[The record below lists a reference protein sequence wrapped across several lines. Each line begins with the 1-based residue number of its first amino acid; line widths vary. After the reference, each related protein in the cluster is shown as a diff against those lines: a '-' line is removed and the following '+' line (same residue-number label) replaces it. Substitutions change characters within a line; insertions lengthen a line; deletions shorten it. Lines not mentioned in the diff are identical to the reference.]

1 MKRFL
6 LMLLT
11 LALALAACEQ
21 EAITEES
28 TESHEQAESSK
39 EIIEIESSSASEN
52 AESSALTESEESK
65 TSSVEQ
71 TKGYELM
78 LELTLEEKVGQLFLA
93 AFPDV
98 GAKEYINEY
107 KLGGFIMFAR
117 EFRNNTPEGIRET
130 VDSLQ
135 SAADIP
141 LLFAVDEEGG
151 DVCRISAFTQYREKR
166 FYSPRYLYSHGGIDA
181 IRESEKEKCALLG
194 SLGINVNMA
203 PVCDI
208 TTEKGAFMYN
218 RSLGQDA
225 ETTSEFVRSVIDTT
239 DSYNIGNVLKHFPGY
254 GNNDDTHTGIAID
267 QRSLE
272 ELESVDIIPFKA
284 GVEAGCGAILVSH
297 TVIECMDNDL
307 PASLSPE
314 VNRYIRENL
323 GFDGVLVT
331 DDLSMQAITDRYGD
345 GEAAILAVIAGND
358 LICCSKYKTAYTAV
372 LNAVRDGRISEEQIN
387 KACARVLDW
396 KYKIGIIE

>member
-1 MKRFL
+1 MKKFL
-6 LMLLT
+6 SAFILVFILLSACT
-11 LALALAACEQ
+11 AAEPQ
-21 EAITEES
+21 ES
-28 TESHEQAESSK
+28 TESISEDFTEIEESDESVISAAESRE
-39 EIIEIESSSASEN
+39 EISE
-52 AESSALTESEESK
+52 TSEDLVK
-65 TSSVEQ
+65 PQ
-71 TKGYELM
+71 TQGFKLM
-78 LELTLEEKVGQLFLA
+78 LTMTLEEKVGQLFLA

-98 GAKEYINEY
+98 GAEEYIEKY

-117 EFRNNTPEGIRET
+117 EFRNGTPESVRAT

-135 SAADIP
+135 SKADIP

-151 DVCRISAFTQYREKR
+151 DVCRISAFPQYRERR

-181 IRESEKEKCALLG
+181 IRESEEEKCALLS

-225 ETTSEFVRSVIDTT
+225 ETTADFVRAVIGVT
-239 DSYNIGNVLKHFPGY
+239 DEHNIGNVLKHFPGY
-254 GNNDDTHTGIAID
+254 GNNADTHTGIAVD
-267 QRSLE
+267 GRSLS

-284 GVEAGCGAILVSH
+284 GIEAGCGAILVSH
-297 TVIECMDNDL
+297 TVIECIDSEL
-307 PASLSPE
+307 PASLSPK
-314 VNRYIRENL
+314 VNGYIRNVL

-331 DDLSMQAITDRYGD
+331 DDLSMGAITKKYGD
-345 GEAAILAVIAGND
+345 GEAAVLAVLAGND

-372 LNAVRDGRISEEQIN
+372 LEAVRDGRISEQRIDE
-387 KACARVLDW
+387 ACARVLDW

>member
-1 MKRFL
+1 M
-6 LMLLT
+6 LT
-11 LALALAACEQ
+11 LVLVLAACSRD
-21 EAITEES
+21 AITEES
-28 TESHEQAESSK
+28 AESREQAESSQK
-39 EIIEIESSSASEN
+39 IIETESSSATEN
-52 AESSALTESEESK
+52 TESSFFTESEASAALPD
-65 TSSVEQ
+65 EQ

-78 LELTLEEKVGQLFLA
+78 LTLTLEEKVGQLFLA

-98 GAKEYINEY
+98 GAEEYINEY

-135 SAADIP
+135 SDADIP

-181 IRESEKEKCALLG
+181 IRESEKEKCALLN

-208 TTEKGAFMYN
+208 TTEKGAFMYS

-225 ETTSEFVRSVIDTT
+225 ETTSEFVRAIIDTT
-239 DSYNIGNVLKHFPGY
+239 DGYNIGNVLKHFPGY

-267 QRSLE
+267 KRSLE
-272 ELESVDIIPFKA
+272 ELESVDIIPFRA

-297 TVIECMDNDL
+297 TVIECMDSDF

-345 GEAAILAVIAGND
+345 GEAAVLAVIAGND

-372 LNAVRDGRISEEQIN
+372 LNAVRDGRISEQRIDE
-387 KACARVLDW
+387 ACTRVLDW
-396 KYKIGIIE
+396 KYKLGLFPET